1 MPSQYQSGRYLF
13 TPEQF
18 TLATDFSER
27 TSTQVG
33 PDEFSTVEE
42 FDMEQGEG
50 FRLGQGYSSNPLQ
63 AESSIRGD
71 IQDDGNADIDGR
83 FRLVVLNEQ
92 NNVVDVLTQG
102 TIDEIEDARANS
114 IDGHITTLDDREIY
128 EPMKIGL
135 QLKTNTG
142 TSTYSSSNSSLTI
155 DGYRGETLR

>member
-18 TLATDFSER
+18 TLATDFTAR
-27 TSTQVG
+27 TATTVG

-42 FDMEQGEG
+42 IDLEQGEG
-50 FRLGQGYSSNPLQ
+50 FRLGQGFSSNPLQ
-63 AESSIRGD
+63 AESSVRGD
-71 IQDDGNADIDGR
+71 IQDGSDDDIDGR

-102 TIDEIEDARANS
+102 TINEIEETRANS
-114 IDGHITTLDDREIY
+114 IDGHITTLDDREVY
-128 EPMKIGL
+128 EPMKVGL
-135 QLKTNTG
+135 QLKTNSG
-142 TSTYSSSNSSLTI
+142 TSTYDSGNSSLTI